1 MVGNQDD
8 IKKLALDDKYPPL
21 PHFSKEN
28 AVVYTDGSCPN
39 NGTPLAAAGY
49 GIYWGHGHSRNTSEI
64 LKGKR
69 QTSQRAKIGAV
80 NHALEQSQ
88 NDTGLLEIVSSHY
101 VIQSV
106 NTWSKKWVLNNWK
119 RVDGLEVDNRD
130 LFEITLSLIESRK
143 GKVELI
149 YGSDKKYSEG
159 IEEAGKLALA
169 GAQKQKGTSI

>member
-1 MVGNQDD
+1 M
-8 IKKLALDDKYPPL
+8 
-21 PHFSKEN
+21 
-28 AVVYTDGSCPN
+28 
-39 NGTPLAAAGY
+39 
-49 GIYWGHGHSRNTSEI
+49 
-64 LKGKR
+64 KGKR

-88 NDTGLLEIVSSHY
+88 NDTGLLEIISSHY

-106 NTWSKKWVLNNWK
+106 NTWSKKWVFNNWK
-119 RVDGLEVDNRD
+119 RVDGLEVENRD

-149 YGSDKKYSEG
+149 YGSDNKYSEG

-169 GAQKQKGTSI
+169 GAQKQKDTSI